1 MTNTWF
7 WRAKGSINGRI
18 AGHSQSAPF
27 AQTQHCPADSVVFQ
41 LKDPD
46 SVVMDELASALAKSH
61 MDDKAN
67 HISESHISDEDVATA
82 DDVWGIVAP
91 NEREETKSRDDDAS
105 EASEASSDI
114 SSDPFM
120 EGDISETDST
130 DSSSS
135 PVAGDADKTSK
146 HDAAVERRLRYAPA
160 SMVHPPPPITPV
172 DPSFDPSFDPAL
184 SSIA

>member
-1 MTNTWF
+1 MEGKRKN
-7 WRAKGSINGRI
+7 RE
-18 AGHSQSAPF
+18 HYQSAPF
-27 AQTQHCPADSVVFQ
+27 TQTQHCPTDSVVFQ
-41 LKDPD
+41 PKDTMF
-46 SVVMDELASALAKSH
+46 SVVVDELASALAKSH

-67 HISESHISDEDVATA
+67 HISESHTSDEDVATA

-91 NEREETKSRDDDAS
+91 NEHEETKSRDDDAS

-160 SMVHPPPPITPV
+160 STPITPL
-172 DPSFDPSFDPAL
+172 DPSFDPSFDPA
-184 SSIA
+184 